1 MQDPTPSRPGVH
13 LRHAGLW
20 QHPGFFKLWSA
31 LTVSRFGSETSTLAL
46 PLLAALTLG
55 ASPAQMGLLS
65 AAGTAPF
72 LLIGLLVGV
81 WVDRV
86 RHGPLLVASDL
97 ARAALLVAVPLSWA
111 AGWLSMGL
119 LYAVALGVGALTV
132 VFEVA
137 SMSLLPAL
145 VGRERL
151 VEGNGKLEAS
161 RSLAQIGGPGIAG
174 GLVGLLGAP
183 VAVLVDAASYL
194 VSAAFLVR
202 LRVPEIIA
210 KPPNEPRR
218 ASREIREGLRTVF
231 SSPLLRPL
239 VLCSATNSFSGFV
252 FLSVYLLYLT
262 EDLGLGPTAVGLVF
276 ALGGVGA
283 LLGALVAGPA
293 ARRFGGGRTMV
304 SSMVLC
310 GLSGTTIPLAVAVPA
325 VALPM
330 VLAAEFAQWM
340 FLVVYKT
347 GEVSMRQEVTPDRL
361 LGRVNATERFVAYG
375 AIPLGAL
382 LGGFLGQE
390 VGIRI
395 TLVAGMAG
403 MLLASSW
410 LLFSPVSSWR
420 PRR

>member
-1 MQDPTPSRPGVH
+1 MQDHTPSRPG
-13 LRHAGLW
+13 GLW
-20 QHPGFFKLWSA
+20 QHPGFFKFWSA
-31 LTVSRFGSETSTLAL
+31 LTVSRFGSEISALAL
-46 PLLAALTLG
+46 PLLAALALN

-65 AAGTAPF
+65 AAATAPF

-81 WVDRV
+81 WVDRL
-86 RHGPLLVASDL
+86 RRGPLLVASDL
-97 ARAALLVAVPLSWA
+97 ARAALLVAVPVSWA
-111 AGWLSMGL
+111 AGWLNMSL

-137 SMSLLPAL
+137 SMSLLPTL
-145 VGRERL
+145 VGRGRL

-174 GLVGLLGAP
+174 SLVSLLGAP
-183 VAVLVDAASYL
+183 VAVLLDAVSYL

-202 LRVPEIIA
+202 LQDPENSA
-210 KPPNEPRR
+210 ARPANGPHR
-218 ASREIREGLRTVF
+218 ASREIREGLRAVF
-231 SSPLLRPL
+231 SSPLLRPV

-262 EDLGLGPTAVGLVF
+262 EDLELGPTAVGLVF

-283 LLGALVAGPA
+283 LLGALIAETA
-293 ARRFGGGRTMV
+293 ARRFGGGKTMV
-304 SSMVLC
+304 SSIVLC
-310 GLSGTTIPLAVAVPA
+310 GLSGMTIPLAVAVPA

-330 VLAAEFAQWM
+330 VLAAELAQWM
-340 FLVVYKT
+340 FLVVYRI
-347 GEVSMRQEVTPDRL
+347 GEASMRQEVTPDRL
-361 LGRVNATERFVAYG
+361 LGRVNATERFVTYG

-390 VGIRI
+390 IGVRAALM
-395 TLVAGMAG
+395 TGMAG

-410 LLFSPVSSWR
+410 LLFSPVRSWR